1 MAYKVPYNRDE
12 LVHRI
17 LGKVSSLISSGEK
30 VYYVNVHAVGCE
42 YRIGNCSLEAVCA
55 QWRSWYEAGKRTDL
69 TEDQYQQ
76 VKKVL
81 VEQWVKDGELYKD
94 RGIIQR

>member
-30 VYYVNVHAVGCE
+30 VYYVNVHAVGYE

-76 VKKVL
+76 VRKVL
-81 VEQWVKDGELYKD
+81 AEQWVKDGELSKD
-94 RGIIQR
+94 RGVY